1 MNQKTALDYQ
11 TAIRNSGKNIY
22 TPIPVGD
29 ADYWIPDTELEI
41 LLNRGLN
48 GLNLSGLANRTR
60 SKVLKTAVCNAL
72 GYPVPSSFQKIQP
85 RFLGQQLDIYGQK
98 SLNLQIWNEELSA
111 TRRYALIQISDDD
124 IVLKVKVVDGQT
136 LARLDTTGTITKKY
150 QATIE
155 VSVNK
160 YELISAQ
167 DTVGILPF
175 TGNTYLFHVN
185 ITPVDQP
192 TAGLLLPIQEIFQ
205 RLCPLI
211 GQSFPDP
218 GRTQERNR
226 GAALHQLV
234 CHQLGYSNYSD
245 NGQFPDVLHQLL
257 EVKLQTAR
265 TIDLGLVLP
274 NSQESINIEPIV
286 YYQPRHCDTRYA
298 VFYAQTDGINVTLTH
313 LILTTGED
321 FFTRF
326 SRFEGNVTNGK
337 IQIPLPRDFF
347 N

>member
-11 TAIRNSGKNIY
+11 AAIRNSGKNIY

-29 ADYWIPDTELEI
+29 IDYWIPDTELEI
-41 LLNRGLN
+41 LLNQGLN

-60 SKVLKTAVCNAL
+60 SKVLKTEVCNAL
-72 GYPVPSSFQKIQP
+72 GYPAPSSFQKVQP
-85 RFLGQQLDIYGQK
+85 RFFGQQLDIYGQK

-111 TRRYALIQISDDD
+111 TRRYALIQISEDD

-155 VSVNK
+155 TGVNQC
-160 YELISAQ
+160 ELISPQ
-167 DTVGILPF
+167 DTVEIQPF
-175 TGNTYLFHVN
+175 TSIYPFHVN

-205 RLCPLI
+205 RLYPLI

-218 GRTQERNR
+218 GSNQERNR
-226 GAALHQLV
+226 GAALHRLV
-234 CHQLGYSNYSD
+234 CHQLGYSNYLD
-245 NGQFPDVLHQLL
+245 NGKCPDVLHQLL

-274 NSQESINIEPIV
+274 NSQESINIEPISH
-286 YYQPRHCDTRYA
+286 YQPRHCDIRYA

-313 LILTTGED
+313 LILTTGKD

-326 SRFEGNVTNGK
+326 LRFEGNVTNGK
-337 IQIPLPRDFF
+337 IQIPLPRNFF